1 MAMYRYR
8 LILRG
13 TNLWQKIRD
22 LRDPKAWL
30 ALFIRYVNTTNSGT
44 FDHPGSKTCSGH
56 VQYMFMTRSKQCQ
69 NTFVQD
75 AFFNHFNIFSYFEV
89 YHLFKILII
98 FILPLFSYYFLLKEP
113 YCGLIL
119 YEKTNPII
127 ELILSD

>member
-1 MAMYRYR
+1 M
-8 LILRG
+8 LHHFLF
-13 TNLWQKIRD
+13 RD
-22 LRDPKAWL
+22 LIQKLDALSSCVSSESCCIVWL
-30 ALFIRYVNTTNSGT
+30 ITNQLHPDLFSHRQQYSTTNSGT

-69 NTFVQD
+69 NTFIQD

-113 YCGLIL
+113 YCS
-119 YEKTNPII
+119 Y
-127 ELILSD
+127 